1 MTTLLMLAA
10 GAMTGGGLWIIVLG
24 LHGRRPWSD
33 RRTVT
38 SLPTRRLAWGAAAA
52 VVTAILTR
60 WPVAAGAAAAAVV
73 LGPAVAAGRS
83 HRTRHAEIAEA
94 VATWSEM
101 LRDSLSAARGL
112 EEAVVSTA
120 LLAPAPIRPALTT
133 LRNRLLDGERLA
145 GALPAVA
152 SALDDPTA
160 DLVVTALGMAAAGE
174 AQDLAGLLGSLAQ
187 AARDQAAAALRI
199 DASRAR
205 VRTSVRGVLAFTGGL
220 AVILVALNRSYFT
233 PFGTTGGQL
242 AMAVVI
248 TCFAGGVRWI
258 TVLGRPQQPER
269 FLAEATT

>member
-24 LHGRRPWSD
+24 LYGRWPWTT

-38 SLPTRRLAWGAAAA
+38 SLPARRLAWGAGLAIITA
-52 VVTAILTR
+52 VLTR
-60 WPVAAGAAAAAVV
+60 WPVAALAAAAAVV
-73 LGPAVAAGRS
+73 VGPALAAGRS
-83 HRTRHAEIAEA
+83 HRTRHAEVAEA

-120 LLAPAPIRPALTT
+120 LLAPAPIRPALAT
-133 LRNRLLDGERLA
+133 LRNQLLDGERLA
-145 GALPAVA
+145 EALPSVA
-152 SALDDPTA
+152 SSLDDPTA

-174 AQDLAGLLGSLAQ
+174 AQDLAGLLGSLAH
-187 AARDQAAAALRI
+187 ASRDQAAAALRI

-220 AVILVALNRSYFT
+220 AVILVALNRAYFT
-233 PFGTTGGQL
+233 PFGTAGGQL
-242 AMAVVI
+242 AMAVVVA
-248 TCFAGGVRWI
+248 CFAGGVRWI